1 VKAGITTTYTWDA
14 FDEMTAVGAVTNA
27 YDALGRLRSRTDTG
41 GTTNFG
47 YSAGGTDPVA
57 VGSDVIARLPG
68 GGQLSVSDT
77 TGSWF
82 SSRDRHGDV
91 TSRYTPTGTVTG
103 STAYNPFGETTTST
117 GSRLGGGLGFQGD
130 WTDPSTGLVNQGTRW
145 YQPTTGAFASRD
157 SYNGR
162 LDSPVSLNRYT
173 YGANNPLRYFD
184 PDGRQSLDQALAGVL
199 FGPEANSPV
208 RAASFNYSID
218 FYRATERARETEA
231 LYNLAQFRID
241 IMSFAGM
248 VGGGSFN
255 PNNDAVINSA
265 AHAIVSINQSTFDN
279 AAHNNALDG
288 NIAKSDFEKISKTAS
303 APLKF
308 AADILLANNNKYDQ
322 DKPDQLIGWRAWE
335 TKPKQDWLERN
346 WKTIVVIGVG
356 ILAGAA
362 CGAAGPVV
370 AAMCGGAASRFT
382 GSMLNG
388 GGFVSSLGAA
398 FNPKALATDAVIGWA
413 TAGLANAAG
422 NGIKTLQ
429 AGRAARAAGSVV
441 DDIDDIARVSSAN
454 ATSTAPIESGN
465 YVVSTPR
472 GEYVGQSGNISNRLD
487 QHVASGKFTQAEVD
501 AAQRIS
507 VPGSKLDR
515 EIAEQLLIDSKGG
528 VPNLINVVNPI
539 GPKRF
544 GVMPNQPYVR

>member
-1 VKAGITTTYTWDA
+1 
-14 FDEMTAVGAVTNA
+14 
-27 YDALGRLRSRTDTG
+27 
-41 GTTNFG
+41 
-47 YSAGGTDPVA
+47 
-57 VGSDVIARLPG
+57 VIARLPG

-157 SYNGR
+157 SYNGQ

-248 VGGGSFN
+248 VGGGTFN

-422 NGIKTLQ
+422 NGIKTLRT
-429 AGRAARAAGSVV
+429 ARAARAAGEAL
-441 DDIDDIARVSSAN
+441 DELDDIARVSSVN
-454 ATSTAPIESGN
+454 ATNTATRGAGDGYAGRILEGGRPDGQTVFAGHGEYRFGSGATTVPEGTSVNVYAPHGQGIPDSLGGAIETGGSVAPYRVYGPGEQIPNYTLKTPDGLTVYSGSTTVQA
-465 YVVSTPR
+465 STPLSELLQP
-472 GEYVGQSGNISNRLD
+472 GMGSC
-487 QHVASGKFTQAEVD
+487 HW
-501 AAQRIS
+501 AAC
-507 VPGSKLDR
+507 V
-515 EIAEQLLIDSKGG
+515 
-528 VPNLINVVNPI
+528 NV
-539 GPKRF
+539 R
-544 GVMPNQPYVR
+544 